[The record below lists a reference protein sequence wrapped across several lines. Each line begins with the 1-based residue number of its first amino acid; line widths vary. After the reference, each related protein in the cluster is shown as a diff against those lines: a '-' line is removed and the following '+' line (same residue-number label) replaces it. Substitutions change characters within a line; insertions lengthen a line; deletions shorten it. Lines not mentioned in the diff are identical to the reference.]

1 MRKDKDQTEVLG
13 KRKIKLENLIC
24 KNEGILN
31 KWISVFRES
40 DLQY

>member
-1 MRKDKDQTEVLG
+1 MRKDRDETEILA

-31 KWISVFRES
+31 RWISVYRES

>member
-1 MRKDKDQTEVLG
+1 
-13 KRKIKLENLIC
+13 LENLIC

-40 DLQY
+40 DLQYQGRIRILTILTT